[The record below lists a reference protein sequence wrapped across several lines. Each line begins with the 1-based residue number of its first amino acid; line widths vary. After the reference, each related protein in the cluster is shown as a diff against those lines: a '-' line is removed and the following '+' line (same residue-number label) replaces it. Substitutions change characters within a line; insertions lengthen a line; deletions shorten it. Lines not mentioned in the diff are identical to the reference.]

1 MKHLQHVIILSSV
14 VTLTV
19 MSSPVSLL
27 AQSVGDR
34 VRVTTDDDKM
44 TGTINSV
51 NDNGFLLYRPGAG
64 RLAMKFSDI
73 NLLERRI
80 KSGSYWKSGGILG
93 FAIGGTAGAFL
104 GWFAANFD
112 ITISLYGSPSRDSE
126 EGKSIIAGIFIVGVS
141 CGLLGSGIGALI
153 KRHKWET
160 IPIPSMRGRLRISPM
175 FDVASIGG
183 NRRTILGARIRF

>member
-19 MSSPVSLL
+19 MSSPVSLFG
-27 AQSVGDR
+27 QSVGDR

-104 GWFAANFD
+104 GWFAANIDF
-112 ITISLYGSPSRDSE
+112 SLINSSPTDSE
-126 EGKSIIAGIFIVGVS
+126 ERNSIIAGIFIVGVS

-160 IPIPSMRGRLRISPM
+160 IPIPPMRGRLRISPM

>member
-104 GWFAANFD
+104 GWAAANIDF
-112 ITISLYGSPSRDSE
+112 SLINSSPTDSE
-126 EGKSIIAGIFIVGVS
+126 ERNSIIAGIFIVGVS

-160 IPIPSMRGRLRISPM
+160 IPIPPMRGRLRISPM